1 MPFIQPVDDEQ
12 FAAPDR
18 NALGYV
24 PNYNRL
30 FARRPAVYDAWKQLN
45 GAIRSTMD
53 LRRYELATVA
63 AAQQLRSSYCS
74 LAHGKVL
81 VEKFGLRP
89 GDPVTD
95 EEQAVQELARK
106 VAADALS
113 VTEDDYARLRGFGL
127 DDDEIFDVV
136 LAAAA
141 RSFFCKAIDGTG
153 VQPDAEYRDL
163 LDPDVREALT
173 VGRPLAD

>member
-1 MPFIQPVDDEQ
+1 MPFIDPVDDED

-18 NALGYV
+18 EALGYV

-30 FARRPAVYDAWKQLN
+30 FARRPAVYDAWRQLN
-45 GAIRSTMD
+45 GAIKSAMD

-74 LAHGKVL
+74 IAHGKIL
-81 VEKFGLRP
+81 VEKFGLHP
-89 GDPVTD
+89 GDAVSE

-113 VTEDDYARLRGFGL
+113 VTDADYDRLRGFGL
-127 DDDEIFDVV
+127 SDDEIFDVV

-141 RSFFCKAIDGTG
+141 RSFFCKAIDGAG
-153 VQPDAEYRDL
+153 VQPDAEYREL
-163 LDPDVREALT
+163 IEPGVLEALT
-173 VGRPLAD
+173 VGRPIED

>member
-1 MPFIQPVDDEQ
+1 MPFIDPVDDEA
-12 FAAPDR
+12 FAAPDLK
-18 NALGYV
+18 ALGYV

-30 FARRPAVYDAWKQLN
+30 FARRPAVYDAWRQLN
-45 GAIRSTMD
+45 GSIRSQMD

-63 AAQQLRSSYCS
+63 AAQQLGSSYCS
-74 LAHGKVL
+74 IAHGKVL
-81 VEKFGLRP
+81 VEKFGVRP
-89 GDPVTD
+89 GDAVSE

-113 VTEDDYARLRGFGL
+113 VTDADYDRLRGFGL
-127 DDDEIFDVV
+127 GDDEIFDVV

-153 VQPDAEYRDL
+153 VQPDAEYREL
-163 LDPDVREALT
+163 VEPDVLEALT
-173 VGRPLAD
+173 VGRPIED

>member
-1 MPFIQPVDDEQ
+1 MPFIQPVDDEE

-18 NALGYV
+18 AALGYV

-30 FARRPAVYDAWKQLN
+30 FARRPAVYEAWKQLN
-45 GAIRSTMD
+45 GSIRREMD

-89 GDPVTD
+89 GDALSE

-113 VTEDDYARLRGFGL
+113 VTEADYDRLRRFGL
-127 DDDEIFDVV
+127 SDDEIFDVV

-141 RSFFCKAIDGTG
+141 RSFFCKSIDGTG
-153 VQPDAEYRDL
+153 VQPDAQYRDL
-163 LDPDVREALT
+163 IEPDVLAALT
-173 VGRPLAD
+173 VGRPIAD